1 MSLESIHQKINTI
14 AGTLLSITMLLLLHR
29 YAGIASDSI
38 LYMGQALA
46 QVEPSIFAHDLFFQ
60 YGSQSQYSLL
70 PWILGKL
77 LNYIPLP
84 TLFMWGTLCSL
95 LLFAASS
102 WAALSKL
109 FPQQQR
115 YWAWFGVLCLPG
127 IYGTVHIFSYNEA
140 FLTSRPLAESFCLLS
155 IAALIRK
162 RWLLVGVLIFIA
174 GLLHPLQAIAA
185 ALIIW
190 PWLVIQNRRWL
201 HALWLTIPI
210 LGLAWMGIRPLDG
223 LWRPMDPAWFASVRY
238 STHIFVSQWGVND
251 FKTLALDVCL
261 LVLGWRILPLG
272 FARWCLAG
280 LTGLVLGFSASLI
293 FVDGLHW
300 VLPTSLQ
307 LWRVQWLA
315 HWLAISGLAA
325 LLYQHFKQNDVGRA
339 LLLGLVA
346 QLAWGET
353 ELGWLAMLGLYL
365 AWPWLVQ
372 APRAR
377 LKPLLAWVFGIT
389 LVLLFFNHASNE
401 WKWFAATQYRTDL
414 YPIDLRL
421 LIFPALGFGLPLF
434 FIFLWQRTRPTIQIV
449 LSFLA
454 LPILCLLAAS
464 NWDARKPQDLAFENM
479 ANHTAVFGESLPVNA
494 KILWLP
500 ENLVASWLIL
510 HRASYYSDGQMSGQ
524 MFSRDTARHGILR
537 ANKIRLLQ
545 EASLRCLR
553 DNTTPDL
560 QSLCQ
565 IDNQALRIAC
575 APGPVP
581 PPDFIVMPHRQPQG
595 AAGHWDVINPSN
607 GQTALTYYLYSCG
620 SIMKSLDN
628 VTVQPTSH

>member
-1 MSLESIHQKINTI
+1 
-14 AGTLLSITMLLLLHR
+14 MLLLLHR

-38 LYMGQALA
+38 LYMGQVLA
-46 QVEPSIFAHDLFFQ
+46 QVEPSIFAHDLFLQ
-60 YGSQSQYSLL
+60 YGNQSQYSLL
-70 PWILGKL
+70 PWVLGKL
-77 LNYIPLP
+77 LNYVHLP

-95 LLFAASS
+95 LLFTTSS

-109 FPQQQR
+109 LPQQQR
-115 YWAWFGVLCLPG
+115 YWAWLGTICLPG
-127 IYGTVHIFSYNEA
+127 IYGVVHIFSYNEA

-155 IAALIRK
+155 IAALIRQ
-162 RWLLVGVLIFIA
+162 RWLLAGVLIFIA

-210 LGLAWMGIRPLDG
+210 LGLAWAGIRPLDG
-223 LWRPMDPAWFASVRY
+223 LWQTMDPAWFASVRH
-238 STHIFVSQWGVND
+238 SLHIFISQWGVND
-251 FKTLALDVCL
+251 FKTLTLDVCL
-261 LVLGWRILPLG
+261 LVLGWRMLPQG
-272 FARWCLAG
+272 FSRWCLAG
-280 LTGLVLGFSASLI
+280 LAGLVLGFSASLI

-353 ELGWLAMLGLYL
+353 MLGWVAMLCLYA

-372 APRAR
+372 APRSR
-377 LKPLLAWVFGIT
+377 LKPLLTWVFGIT

-464 NWDARKPQDLAFENM
+464 NWDARKPQDLAFETV
-479 ANHTAVFGESLPVNA
+479 ANHTTIFGASLPVNA
-494 KILWLP
+494 QVLWLP

-510 HRASYYSDGQMSGQ
+510 HRANYYSDGQMSGQ
-524 MFSRDTARHGILR
+524 MFSRETARHGNLR

-545 EASLRCLR
+545 EASFRCLR
-553 DNTTPDL
+553 DNNTPES
-560 QSLCQ
+560 QSRCQ
-565 IDNQALRIAC
+565 IDDHALRVAC
-575 APGPVP
+575 TPGPIS
-581 PPDFIVMPHRQPQG
+581 PPDFIVMPHRQPQD
-595 AAGHWDVINPSN
+595 AAGHWNVINPSN
-607 GQTALTYYLYSCG
+607 GQIALTYYLYSCG

-628 VTVQPTSH
+628 VTAQLTSH

>member
-1 MSLESIHQKINTI
+1 
-14 AGTLLSITMLLLLHR
+14 MLLLLHR

-60 YGSQSQYSLL
+60 FGSQSQYSLL

-77 LNYIPLP
+77 LNYVPLP
-84 TLFMWGTLCSL
+84 TLFMWGTFCSL
-95 LLFAASS
+95 LLFATSS
-102 WAALSKL
+102 WAALSGL
-109 FPQQQR
+109 LPQQQR
-115 YWAWFGVLCLPG
+115 YWSWLGVICLPG
-127 IYGTVHIFSYNEA
+127 IYGVVHIFSYNEA

-155 IAALIRK
+155 IAALIRH
-162 RWLLVGVLIFIA
+162 RWALAGILIFTA
-174 GLLHPLQAIAA
+174 GLLHPLQTIAA

-210 LGLAWMGIRPLDG
+210 LGLAWAGIRPLDG
-223 LWRPMDPAWFASVRY
+223 LWQTIDPAWFASVRY

-261 LVLGWRILPLG
+261 LVLGWRLLPQD
-272 FARWCLAG
+272 FSRWCLAG
-280 LTGLVLGFSASLI
+280 LAGLALGFSASLI

-315 HWLAISGLAA
+315 HWLAIAGLAA
-325 LLYQHFKQNDVGRA
+325 LLYQHFKQGDSGRA

-353 ELGWLAMLGLYL
+353 MLGWVAMLCLYV
-365 AWPWLVQ
+365 AWSLLVK

-377 LKPLLAWVFGIT
+377 LKPLLTWVFGT
-389 LVLLFFNHASNE
+389 ALVLLFFNHASNE

-421 LIFPALGFGLPLF
+421 LIFPALGFGLPLLC
-434 FIFLWQRTRPTIQIV
+434 IFLWQRTRPTIQIA

-464 NWDARKPQDLAFENM
+464 NWDARKPQDLAFENV
-479 ANHTAVFGESLPVNA
+479 ANHTAIFGAPLPVTA
-494 KILWLP
+494 QVLWLP

-524 MFSRDTARHGILR
+524 MFSRDTAYHGNLR

-553 DNTTPDL
+553 DNATPDL

-565 IDNQALRIAC
+565 IDNQALRSAC

-581 PPDFIVMPHRQPQG
+581 PPDFIVMPHRQAQG
-595 AAGHWDVINPSN
+595 IAGQWDVINPSN
-607 GQTALTYYLYSCG
+607 GQIALTYYLYSCR
-620 SIMKSLDN
+620 SIMASSGN
-628 VTVQPTSH
+628 AERQTTSH